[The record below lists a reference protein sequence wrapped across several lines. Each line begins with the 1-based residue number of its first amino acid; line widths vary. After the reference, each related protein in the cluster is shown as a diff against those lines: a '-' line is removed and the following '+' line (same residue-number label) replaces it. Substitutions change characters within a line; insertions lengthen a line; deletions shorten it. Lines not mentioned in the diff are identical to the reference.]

1 MDKPEGWSK
10 TADDYVHWA
19 HAFTLPHAQK
29 AIEVTPV
36 STKRKP
42 LRFLDVACGT
52 GVVTETLAQ
61 KYPDPKDAVI
71 LSTDFAQG
79 MVDHVEANKQQHQ
92 WKNVETKVMDA
103 TALDLP
109 DASMDGIYCIFGVM
123 LIPACDKALSEMHRV
138 LEDGG
143 SISIATWHHQDIM
156 PIFVEAT
163 GEINALTQGSESTIE
178 PSKLPSGMY
187 FGAPSGISP
196 PKTWMDLDFCIEK
209 VESAGFKDVK
219 GFQYDG
225 VFKIFNI
232 KEYMVMMVRNPGF
245 SAVVAKWNPDQIQQF
260 QDLVVKKV
268 INKWGDKEEYTM
280 NVSSNIVYGRK

>member
-143 SISIATWHHQDIM
+143 SISIATWHYQDIM
-156 PIFVEAT
+156 PIFIEAT
-163 GEINALTQGSESTIE
+163 GEINALTQGSESNIE
-178 PSKLPSGMY
+178 PSKLPSGMH
-187 FGAPSGISP
+187 FGAPPGTSP

-225 VFKIFNI
+225 IFKIVNI
-232 KEYMVMMVRNPGF
+232 KEYMVMAVRNPGF
-245 SAVVAKWNPDQIQQF
+245 AAIVAKWNPDQIQQF
-260 QDLVVKKV
+260 QDLVIKKV